1 MPEEEAFCVF
11 VKLMQD
17 YRMREIFKPTMAELG
32 LCIFQLESFL
42 QVHFGQRRQQF
53 VLFSCMHIHSLRKQ
67 PLFCDATTG
76 LCTLTVYEMTWEM
89 SKEFPY
95 WWCVTTQIWVVLLI
109 GCAAW
114 EIWFNQ
120 SEALIYPDLGRD
132 ASLVWNYCAQFSDII
147 WQGNQWWHC
156 QMSAVFSG

>member
-42 QVHFGQRRQQF
+42 QVHFGQKRQHF
-53 VLFSCMHIHSLRKQ
+53 VLFPCMHIHSLRKQ

-76 LCTLTVYEMTWEM
+76 LTVYEMTWEM

-109 GCAAW
+109 GCTTW
-114 EIWFNQ
+114 EICFSQSVWNDDVSSVGNFFARF
-120 SEALIYPDLGRD
+120 SEAIL
-132 ASLVWNYCAQFSDII
+132 
-147 WQGNQWWHC
+147 QGNQWLHC
-156 QMSAVFSG
+156 VMSDASNIDRQ

>member
-42 QVHFGQRRQQF
+42 QVHFGQRRQHF

-76 LCTLTVYEMTWEM
+76 LCTLTVYEMT
-89 SKEFPY
+89 
-95 WWCVTTQIWVVLLI
+95 
-109 GCAAW
+109 
-114 EIWFNQ
+114 
-120 SEALIYPDLGRD
+120 
-132 ASLVWNYCAQFSDII
+132 
-147 WQGNQWWHC
+147 
-156 QMSAVFSG
+156 

>member
-42 QVHFGQRRQQF
+42 QVHFGQRRQHF
-53 VLFSCMHIHSLRKQ
+53 VLFSCMHTHSLRKQ

-109 GCAAW
+109 GCTTLIGNLLQPISMEWWCVISREFLRMFFRGHFAGKPVV
-114 EIWFNQ
+114 
-120 SEALIYPDLGRD
+120 ALRN
-132 ASLVWNYCAQFSDII
+132 VRC
-147 WQGNQWWHC
+147 
-156 QMSAVFSG
+156 